1 MRTTGPFIV
10 VTLATSRSFKP
21 SPAKSSV
28 SRVARLCKQ
37 GVTGSIPV
45 TSTNLLNSLLALW
58 ISLRDQCSDFCS
70 DSLTLLDRGSANNPC
85 CAEFLEFL
93 HRRLFLF
100 GCRVNVTHGH
110 QNTREITSVD
120 LIGNNTSDANLLSGF
135 TRRPSR
141 CNN

>member
-1 MRTTGPFIV
+1 MIGV
-10 VTLATSRSFKP
+10 ANDG
-21 SPAKSSV
+21 
-28 SRVARLCKQ
+28 RVAQLGEHLLCKQ

-135 TRRPSR
+135 TRRPTR
-141 CNN
+141 RNN

>member
-1 MRTTGPFIV
+1 MERME
-10 VTLATSRSFKP
+10 S
-21 SPAKSSV
+21 SPM
-28 SRVARLCKQ
+28 LCKQ
-37 GVTGSIPV
+37 GVTVSIPV
-45 TSTNLLNSLLALW
+45 TSTNLLNSLHTLW

-70 DSLTLLDRGSANNPC
+70 DSLIVLDRGSPNTPC

-100 GCRVNVTHGH
+100 GWRVNVTHGH

-135 TRRPSR
+135 TRRPTR
-141 CNN
+141 RNN